1 MIYDFSLL
9 VFDFL
14 SIKILEKLLNHDDK
28 KQGYPCLVPCSSY
41 NIVAVTSACPT
52 ELCSFVFFIGRRV
65 LVKEQTYSKEELH
78 SPSVVHGQCTSM
90 VVSLLVVE
98 KLASSS

>member
-1 MIYDFSLL
+1 M
-9 VFDFL
+9 
-14 SIKILEKLLNHDDK
+14 
-28 KQGYPCLVPCSSY
+28 
-41 NIVAVTSACPT
+41 AVTSAPPT
-52 ELCSFVFFIGRRV
+52 ELCSIVYFIGRHV

-78 SPSVVHGQCTSM
+78 SPSVVRGQCTSM

>member
-1 MIYDFSLL
+1 M
-9 VFDFL
+9 
-14 SIKILEKLLNHDDK
+14 
-28 KQGYPCLVPCSSY
+28 
-41 NIVAVTSACPT
+41 
-52 ELCSFVFFIGRRV
+52 